1 VRIKITVKQDSKF
14 IDALIRRLS
23 NPRKYGLWDSFR
35 DWLTAFVE
43 KMFGS
48 ARTGQGGYGRAA
60 WAKIKETVYRND
72 DGSDAGSSYD
82 LPRIGTDGLPHGL
95 YGDRPDEPLVAS
107 GAYRASFGEITAA
120 RPTLFVYGS
129 NHRLAEDIPH
139 SGLGNRFALPDTQD
153 FEFIADSGDL
163 LQIWLDEQVE
173 EAASA

>member
-1 VRIKITVKQDSKF
+1 MRIKITVKQDSKF

-48 ARTGQGGYGRAA
+48 AQTGQAGYGRDA
-60 WAKIKETVYRND
+60 WQPISPAIYKQE
-72 DGSDAGSSYD
+72 
-82 LPRIGTDGLPHGL
+82 RIGTDGLPHGL
-95 YGDRPDEPLVAS
+95 YEDRPNEPLIAS
-107 GAYRASFGEITAA
+107 GAYRASFGEITTA

-129 NHRLAEDIPH
+129 AHRLAEDIPH
-139 SGLGNRFALPDTQD
+139 AGLGNRFALPDTQD
-153 FEFIADSGDL
+153 FEFIADSSDL
-163 LQIWLDEQVE
+163 LQIWLDEQVQ